1 MRHLINNFKI
11 FIMKKIILSLRLFMI
26 VSLFG
31 ITTASA
37 QYSQDAKVVS
47 ENREGRAEYGTAV
60 AIHND
65 YAVVGAARENIAS
78 GAAYIYH
85 KDGDG
90 DWSFQQSVSA
100 ADPNEGAEY
109 GGGAKINDN
118 IMVIAAGR
126 ANVSGLDRTGALY
139 VYQLNG
145 STWEYDTKLVAG
157 DISSEAKMGMNP
169 TSLDMEGT
177 TIVAGAPGENVWT
190 GSVYV
195 FEKSG
200 ATWTQMQKLMNPNP
214 QENDVFG
221 IGVAI
226 EGDYMVVGASE
237 EDNTKGAAHI
247 FKKNSSGVWEHVQ
260 KIIAS
265 DAMAQGYFGTSVA
278 ISNTRIAVGAYG
290 HAGGE
295 GATYIFEDDGTNNWT
310 ETQKITASLPSSE
323 ANFGWNCILQND
335 YLIVSAPH
343 PYGSEK
349 GEVYVYKENAGTF
362 SEIQKVESQ
371 DLAAEDF
378 YGWNIEMDG
387 NQLIVGAP
395 WEDEDATGG
404 DTMDRAGSAYVFQ
417 DPFLSVTY
425 FHDANV
431 LSVYPIPTNKIV
443 TINSKSSIHEI
454 TLINQLG
461 SVLLKSN
468 TKDVQEYTID
478 LSQYA
483 KGMYFLRIKTTN
495 GQIAVKKI
503 VVE

>member
-1 MRHLINNFKI
+1 
-11 FIMKKIILSLRLFMI
+11 
-26 VSLFG
+26 
-31 ITTASA
+31 
-37 QYSQDAKVVS
+37 
-47 ENREGRAEYGTAV
+47 
-60 AIHND
+60 
-65 YAVVGAARENIAS
+65 
-78 GAAYIYH
+78 
-85 KDGDG
+85 
-90 DWSFQQSVSA
+90 
-100 ADPNEGAEY
+100 
-109 GGGAKINDN
+109 
-118 IMVIAAGR
+118 MVIAAGR

-145 STWEYDTKLVAG
+145 STWEYDTKLIAS
-157 DISSEAKMGMNP
+157 DISAEAKMGMNP

-200 ATWTQMQKLMNPNP
+200 GTWTQVQKLMSPNP
-214 QENDVFG
+214 QENDIFG

-226 EGDYMVVGASE
+226 AGDYMVVGASE

-362 SEIQKVESQ
+362 SEIQKVESH

-378 YGWNIEMDG
+378 YGWNIEMDA

-404 DTMDRAGSAYVFQ
+404 DTVDRAGSAIFFKTHYY
-417 DPFLSVTY
+417 PLVT
-425 FHDANV
+425 FK
-431 LSVYPIPTNKIV
+431 T
-443 TINSKSSIHEI
+443 
-454 TLINQLG
+454 
-461 SVLLKSN
+461 
-468 TKDVQEYTID
+468 
-478 LSQYA
+478 
-483 KGMYFLRIKTTN
+483 MLR
-495 GQIAVKKI
+495 
-503 VVE
+503 